1 MFSNPKKDAAMNKRI
16 GYLLLCLALLLVS
29 GLLSGCGSGGGTIA
43 PSAILSGPTGR
54 SETGTATVNVVWPAR
69 TGSRLIPVA
78 SNSLV
83 VTLTF
88 NGKVVATQTIT
99 KPATQAVFPYLPVGQ
114 LGVTV
119 VATPDSNSNL
129 PAGNGVPQASGTG
142 RLTVQVNKTAVLN
155 VTLQSTITSL
165 QILPPSN
172 NLFLPI
178 GGTASLDV
186 EALDSQGNMVLVS
199 PQTIQWQTGGSVI
212 SVTRD
217 PTMTGVT
224 ITGLKSGDTSI
235 TVFETES
242 GRAATLRVSVRG
254 PLASVKITSIQP
266 MISLGGIMQFSVVAM
281 DAGGFMIP
289 GGNVPGLAWSS
300 SNPQVAV
307 INAASGLCQGNSAG
321 PQGSQFATAVIT
333 VTAGTFSDTST
344 ITVNAGTGA
353 GPPLLSPSSVTVIHN
368 SVQVFEVWQG
378 QSRINNVPWRVD
390 DPTNLGPAVL
400 GSIDGRGNYTAP
412 ATPPSAN
419 GLPLTITIFGG
430 PLKASVTVQ

>member
-1 MFSNPKKDAAMNKRI
+1 MNKRI
-16 GYLLLCLALLLVS
+16 GYLLLSLALLLVS

-54 SETGTATVNVVWPAR
+54 SETGTATVNVVWPER

-99 KPATQAVFPYLPVGQ
+99 KPTKSATFPYLPIGQ

-119 VATPDSNSNL
+119 VATPDNNPNL

-142 RLTVQVNKTAVLN
+142 RLTVQANKTAVLN
-155 VTLQSTITSL
+155 VVLQSTITSL
-165 QILPPSN
+165 QILPSNN

-186 EALDSQGNMVLVS
+186 EALDSQGNMVLITG
-199 PQTIQWQTGGSVI
+199 QTIQWQTGGSVI

-242 GRAATLRVSVRG
+242 GRSATLKVSVRG

-281 DAGGFMIP
+281 DAGGFIIP
-289 GGNVPGLAWSS
+289 GGNVPGLTWTSS
-300 SNPQVAV
+300 SQQVAT
-307 INAASGLCQGNSAG
+307 INQSNGICRGASSG

-333 VTAGTFSDTST
+333 ATAGTFSDTSNL
-344 ITVNAGTGA
+344 TVNAGTGA
-353 GPPLLSPSSVTVIHN
+353 GPPLLSPTSVTLN
-368 SVQVFEVWQG
+368 RNTVQIFEIWQG
-378 QSRINNVPWRVD
+378 QNRINNVAWSID
-390 DPTNLGPAVL
+390 DPNNLGPAVL
-400 GSIDGRGNYTAP
+400 GAIDGNGNYTAP
-412 ATPPSAN
+412 ATPPT
-419 GLPLTITIFGG
+419 GTGGVLIPVIIIGG